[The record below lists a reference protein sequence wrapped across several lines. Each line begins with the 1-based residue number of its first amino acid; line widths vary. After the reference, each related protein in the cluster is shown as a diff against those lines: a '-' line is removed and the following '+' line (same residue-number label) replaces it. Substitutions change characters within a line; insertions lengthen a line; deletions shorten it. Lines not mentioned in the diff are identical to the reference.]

1 MLSSARQHD
10 SEFGRWRRTGGKLAA
25 AERRDQTVNCRQ
37 PALVKIR
44 PDFGVFLVADSV
56 HLFQIIG
63 ASKWSRGDDSR
74 SHNWSNTRNHFQFLY
89 RRGVDV
95 DSTWLDFFFCMRV
108 FKVGRT
114 DS

>member
-37 PALVKIR
+37 LALLKIR

-56 HLFQIIG
+56 YLFQIIG
-63 ASKWSRGDDSR
+63 AAKRPCDNNSS
-74 SHNWSNTRNHFQFLY
+74 SHNRPDARNHFQFLF

-95 DSTWLDFFFCMRV
+95 DSAWLDFFLWMRL
-108 FKVGRT
+108 FNLDRT
-114 DS
+114 